1 MQNDHNSKAPCKDH
15 RTRSIWNTFSTLTIR
30 RMNVFGKSALRKTIG
45 RNPKRAARCCRPAS
59 IRFRMIPLLGRLTL
73 CGICRVATIGASQKQ
88 IFRHFCNFFAI
99 RDSFLFPQSG
109 NRLLDSR
116 LPALLHRDLRSG
128 ESITIPNRKKVAIRA
143 DFLFSISPQRLQGGV
158 GAEQPKFGVAG
169 WFKCGSNLALRN
181 KSTTV

>member
-1 MQNDHNSKAPCKDH
+1 M
-15 RTRSIWNTFSTLTIR
+15 
-30 RMNVFGKSALRKTIG
+30 FGKSALGKTIG

-109 NRLLDSR
+109 NRLLNSR

-143 DFLFSISPQRLQGGV
+143 VIFVFSLPATTSGRCRGRGDL
-158 GAEQPKFGVAG
+158 E
-169 WFKCGSNLALRN
+169 SALRDDLEAA
-181 KSTTV
+181 KVMRCGMTRARCKFDTAG